1 MSYYTLLKIIKTNLN
16 IQASTTNIVLKTRQK
31 DEQSIHPYLANWIGD
46 RITQIESTTQPIS
59 IICFHVG
66 LSHMVG

>member
-31 DEQSIHPYLANWIGD
+31 DE
-46 RITQIESTTQPIS
+46 
-59 IICFHVG
+59 
-66 LSHMVG
+66 